1 MSHPVAKSAF
11 LFALAIGSV
20 SVLADTL
27 LIDGISADQPT
38 ASSRPQAGASMAG
51 VEATYGA
58 PSQRHGAVG
67 EPPITRWDYPS
78 FSVYFEREVVIHS
91 VARR

>member
-1 MSHPVAKSAF
+1 MTHPIAKSMF
-11 LFALAIGSV
+11 VLALAIGSACAV
-20 SVLADTL
+20 ADTL

-51 VEATYGA
+51 VEANYGA
-58 PSQRHGAVG
+58 PSQRHNAVG